1 MFYCGRGRPQ
11 DGSRNTVAKRKT
23 RGKKK
28 RTNATDLLQS
38 FLRSEVLGVALLVL
52 GLITLLALVSW
63 SRGTITEWWVGILR
77 RVAGV
82 GVYGV
87 PIVLAAG
94 GVWLILRGAGREP
107 EVKWETV
114 GGIAVLAFLLLT
126 FVHLLWPLPVP
137 QTPEALLT
145 LAQEGKGGGYLGAL
159 PARALLVTVGF
170 WGSCIVLSFLLLV
183 VILWLGDVSLA
194 DLVDTFQW
202 TVQQVRSRVRLP
214 TRGWAQMPLPGL
226 EGDGNGLSQVIQR
239 AAEPASPTPAG
250 APDTPPPLRN
260 GAGPQQAMP
269 SLVEPTAPPRIIGSE
284 EQWELPPIHE
294 IFADYSAEEISH
306 QEIRRRERIIEE
318 TLRSFGVPVTVK
330 EVNIGPTVTQFGVE
344 PGYVERKDK
353 DGKPRKVKVS
363 QVVALA
369 NDLALALSASPIR
382 IEAPIPG
389 RPYVGIEVPNQQMAL
404 VSLRSVI
411 DTEEFRSFQAPLKIA
426 LGQDVSGHPVFA
438 DLGAMPHLLIAGAT
452 GSGKSVCIN
461 SIVAC
466 LLAHNPPTRL
476 RLLMIDP
483 KMVELTPYNGI
494 PHLLAPVVVDL
505 ERVVGVLKWATRE
518 MDRRYRLFNEARA
531 RHLEAYNALAAR
543 RGEPPLPYIVI
554 VIDELADLM
563 MLAPDEVERAIC
575 RIAQVARATGIHLVI
590 ATQRPSVDVVTG
602 LIKANFPARISFAVS
617 SQVDSRVILDSPGA
631 ERLLGRG
638 DMLFMAP
645 DAPQLVRLQ
654 GCYVS
659 DEELQRLV
667 RYWKGIRT
675 LEPVVPERPAVQ
687 RPLWEELAPQEEG
700 DSPPLQR
707 DEMYERALEVLRET
721 KRASISLLQRRLRI
735 GYTRAARIID
745 RMEEEGIVG
754 PPEGGNQT
762 RKVLFL
768 PEPEEPPWE
777 G

>member
-1 MFYCGRGRPQ
+1 M
-11 DGSRNTVAKRKT
+11 AKRKP
-23 RGKKK
+23 RGKK
-28 RTNATDLLQS
+28 RQTSLGDLLLPL
-38 FLRSEVLGVALLVL
+38 LRGEVLGVALLVL
-52 GLITLLALVSW
+52 GLVTLLALVSW
-63 SRGTITEWWVGILR
+63 SRGTVTEWWVSALR
-77 RVAGV
+77 RLVGV

-87 PIVLAAG
+87 PVALGAS
-94 GVWLILRGAGREP
+94 GVWLILRGLGREP
-107 EVKWETV
+107 QVRWETV
-114 GGIAVLAFLLLT
+114 AGIAILSILFLTLI
-126 FVHLLWPLPVP
+126 HLLWPLPAP
-137 QTPEALLT
+137 QTPEALLA
-145 LAQEGKGGGYLGAL
+145 LAQEGKGGGYLGGL
-159 PARALLVTVGF
+159 LARALWITLGF
-170 WGSCIVLSFLLLV
+170 WGSCIVLAFFLLANL
-183 VILWLGDVSLA
+183 LWLGQVSLA
-194 DLVDTFQW
+194 DLLGVAQE
-202 TVQQVRSRVRLP
+202 VGGEVRRRMGAFP
-214 TRGWAQMPLPGL
+214 RGWVQAPLAGM
-226 EGDGNGLSQVIQR
+226 EGNGLHPTLQR
-239 AAEPASPTPAG
+239 AQE
-250 APDTPPPLRN
+250 
-260 GAGPQQAMP
+260 
-269 SLVEPTAPPRIIGSE
+269 TAPPPAEPGRSAVLLNGTQPRRPPPAEPPPARIIGVSE
-284 EQWELPPIHE
+284 ERWELPPIAE
-294 IFADYSAEEISH
+294 IFADYSAEEISQ

-344 PGYVERKDK
+344 PGYLDRKDK

-363 QVVALA
+363 QITALA

-389 RPYVGIEVPNQQMAL
+389 RPYVGIEVPNPQMAL

-426 LGQDVSGHPVFA
+426 LGQDVSGRPVFA

-461 SIVAC
+461 AIVAC

-476 RLLMIDP
+476 RFLMVDP
-483 KMVELTPYNGI
+483 KMVELTLYNGI

-505 ERVVGVLKWATRE
+505 ERVVSVLKWATRE
-518 MDRRYRLFNEARA
+518 MDRRYRLFNEAGA
-531 RHLEAYNALAAR
+531 RHLEAYNELAAR
-543 RGEPPLPYIVI
+543 RGEAPLPYIVI

-575 RIAQVARATGIHLVI
+575 RIAQMARATGIHLVI

-617 SQVDSRVILDSPGA
+617 SQVDSRVILDAPGA

-667 RYWKGIRT
+667 RFWKGVRT
-675 LEPVVPERPAVQ
+675 PEQAAPARPAVQ
-687 RPLWEELAPQEEG
+687 QALWEDGTPQAEEEG
-700 DSPPLQR
+700 GSEQ

-721 KRASISLLQRRLRI
+721 KRASVSLLQRRLRI
-735 GYTRAARIID
+735 GYTRASRLIE
-745 RMEEEGIVG
+745 RMEREGIVG
-754 PPEGGNQT
+754 PPEGGTQT

-768 PEPEEPPWE
+768 PERSAPPWE
-777 G
+777 E